1 MFPVK
6 IFPETTPFTAK
17 FLWKKNG
24 PFADQSF
31 GGSLAVGLRQVSGI
45 SHAVNLSDT
54 LKNDPM
60 KSYEPIWWIYGI
72 YGLSFGSHMGMGQN
86 LLLSYSGE

>member
-1 MFPVK
+1 MFLDVSGKDFPRNQAIHCEVPVK
-6 IFPETTPFTAK
+6 
-17 FLWKKNG
+17 KND

-54 LKNDPM
+54 LNNIEK
-60 KSYEPIWWIYGI
+60 
-72 YGLSFGSHMGMGQN
+72 
-86 LLLSYSGE
+86 